1 MRNSVSLLLAS
12 FILFISGLR
21 SQNLSQ
27 SPYGRYALGDMMPAG
42 NAWNHS
48 LGGSAY
54 AVQDS
59 SVLNFEQ
66 PASLVT
72 MARGVSVFEG
82 GVTGAWHEYQST
94 QRTTTGTTAGYNSV
108 ALAIPIVRGKWHTG
122 FKLNPISNTGFTL
135 RDSTLADTPEGTT
148 RFTYLGNGGF
158 SGLSFTN
165 SFMLFR
171 KLALGATGRLL
182 FGRTSYSSQVTFP
195 DQASLVKASNI
206 TGSTRLSG
214 FDVNF
219 GASFQHSF
227 KSRKTVTGSTLLSD
241 GSVEKTKSRSR
252 DSLHLRIGVVYS
264 PEVAVRGFESYVAE
278 TFFGSADFGTV
289 RDTILFRD
297 NEQGTIVMPSRLGG
311 GFSLGSTS
319 QKCLFTADYQLSN
332 WDGFRMFG
340 RTDSVRNAYR
350 VSAGIQWVPG
360 ASLKGG
366 GIRKAAYRLG
376 GYYSD
381 GYLRLNGKAIPET
394 GITLGIGLPLEV
406 PTYYRKPAR
415 SMVNLAIT
423 AGQRGA
429 VEPNLIRE
437 RFVRVSLTFSLND
450 RWFIKTR
457 FD

>member
-1 MRNSVSLLLAS
+1 MRNSFLLFAL
-12 FILFISGLR
+12 LFSGLLTQFNG
-21 SQNLSQ
+21 QNLSQ
-27 SPYGRYALGDMMPAG
+27 SPYGRYALGDLMAPG

-48 LGGSAY
+48 LGGSAV

-72 MARGVSVFEG
+72 MSKGVSIFEG
-82 GVTGAWHEYQST
+82 GVSGAWQEYQST

-108 ALAIPIVRGKWHTG
+108 GLAIPILRGKWHTG
-122 FKLNPISNTGFTL
+122 FKLNPISNTGFIL
-135 RDSTLADTPEGTT
+135 RDSTAADTPEGKTL
-148 RFTYLGNGGF
+148 FTYLGNGGF

-195 DQASLVKASNI
+195 DQASLVRASSI

-214 FDVNF
+214 YDLNF
-219 GASFQHSF
+219 GATFHHSF
-227 KSRKTVTGSTLLSD
+227 RDRKKISGLSGD
-241 GSVEKTKSRSR
+241 GTAERIKAPLR
-252 DSLHLRIGVVYS
+252 DSLHMRLGLSYAPQMS
-264 PEVAVRGFESYVAE
+264 VRAFETYVAE
-278 TFFGSADFGTV
+278 TFFGTADFGTI
-289 RDTILFRD
+289 RDTILFRN
-297 NEQGTIVMPSRLGG
+297 NEQGNVVMPSRLAA
-311 GFSLGSTS
+311 GFALGSTS
-319 QKCLFTADYQLSN
+319 QKWLFTAEYQMHDWN
-332 WDGFRMFG
+332 GFSMFG
-340 RTDSVRNAYR
+340 RSDSVRSAYR
-350 VSAGIQWVPG
+350 VSAGLQWVPG
-360 ASLKGG
+360 ANLKGS

-376 GYYSD
+376 GYYTD
-381 GYLRLNGKAIPET
+381 GYLRLAGRAIPET
-394 GITLGIGLPLEV
+394 GITLGFGLPIEV

-415 SMVNLAIT
+415 SMINLAIT

-450 RWFIKTR
+450 RWFIQSR